1 MLLMRMVLSGLPDAL
16 EPFIDSIEVQIDPV
30 LPDELRSLLLS
41 FVVSSS
47 SSGHRG
53 GAFSGYRGGHHGRG
67 GGIQYYTNSGR
78 SGGSCPSPG
87 RCSFS
92 APLLPT
98 PSPSERLVPLH
109 RVSCQI
115 CNKLG
120 HQALDCYQCMNNKI
134 ADTSANNH
142 VTSDLSAL
150 KNLVPYSSSDN
161 LYVGDGF
168 YYEEDT
174 LSRSS

>member
-1 MLLMRMVLSGLPDAL
+1 M
-16 EPFIDSIEVQIDPV
+16 
-30 LPDELRSLLLS
+30 
-41 FVVSSS
+41 SSS

-67 GGIQYYTNSGR
+67 GGIQFYTNSGR

-87 RCSFS
+87 CCSFS

-98 PSPSERLVPLH
+98 PSPSECLVPLH

-120 HQALDCYQCMNNKI
+120 HQALDCYQCMNNKVAFCHHNFKPCMPI
-134 ADTSANNH
+134 L
-142 VTSDLSAL
+142 VLL
-150 KNLVPYSSSDN
+150 IFQLLRLLILVPITMSLMISM
-161 LYVGDGF
+161 L
-168 YYEEDT
+168 
-174 LSRSS
+174 